1 MSIQKRSNAVLAVVV
16 LTFFAVPV
24 SAQTIQLPV
33 FSNFSYSGAVRV
45 PDGGG
50 IWAGGIK
57 SHSEGST
64 SRGVPLVGGI
74 PGVNRGFQNR
84 GIGRETGS
92 SGISFHPQVLI
103 MSELE
108 EDHLARAGYGPDG
121 RRAGANDAVAAK
133 AAFLTRHMGRSG
145 LGSMSDWQGVRPR

>member
-1 MSIQKRSNAVLAVVV
+1 MSIATRSNAFLAFVVM
-16 LTFFAVPV
+16 TFFAVPV

-33 FSNFSYSGAVRV
+33 FSNFSWSGAVRV

-50 IWAGGIK
+50 IWAGGVK

-84 GIGRETGS
+84 GIGRETGN

-108 EDHLARAGYGPDG
+108 EDHLAKAGYGPDG
-121 RRAGANDAVAAK
+121 RRSGANDAVAAK
-133 AAFLTRHMGRSG
+133 AAFLTRHMGRG
-145 LGSMSDWQGVRPR
+145 GHDSMHDQQANRPR